1 MLPSWRHRTAATA
14 ALAAIAVAIWLGVIP
29 SRVLAQQ
36 PGGGPVQAPSTAPI
50 STQQQMET
58 SFDEF
63 FKAGLDL
70 EKPLELH
77 GLVLKRD
84 TLEITFESGTI
95 WLAQP
100 ISGRVTGACFLGS
113 AMVRGTLPNAIDRK
127 LLKSVYGR
135 PAFEERLG
143 AAVLRFDDGT
153 ERDILA
159 AAKPASNPGAD
170 PTSLWNDR
178 MKIQYNSIDLQMDFL
193 DDVIDGFASTT
204 FFTADLR
211 TADGKDWYSVTHS
224 GRDRI
229 EDGIYHQRAVGAAG
243 KRMYEVLSEFHRPQD
258 YDAKGNYDVM
268 PASDA
273 KDVAALRNVE
283 MTVEIPNTK
292 GVTVDARLTVEA
304 LRDGVGAIRF
314 RLLNNLGG
322 AWYDKGRPVNVGLV
336 ADSGGNPL
344 AYLHRWNQL
353 LVLLPGPLA
362 RGQRTVIHV
371 QATEDTII
379 QLTDK
384 SYWIFTDSPWFP
396 QIGHLGGRYAMDW
409 TVKVAKPMRA
419 AGSGDTVREW
429 EEGAFNCTQWKS
441 DVPVMLGSFIFG
453 DLKPTDGTYKREPPG
468 SGQVGLRLYTVYG
481 GTFHF
486 AGRPENV
493 LFNITQGIKTYETIY
508 GPLPFPQ
515 LDVAEIAP
523 QIPFAQSPA
532 GILLL
537 PSTLAGTSG
546 GGGEADQIIFHE
558 LAHQWWGQ
566 QVGWVGPEDDW
577 ISESWAE
584 YSAGLMTEGIDK
596 KRFHTK
602 LEGWKKY
609 ALEADKYGTIA
620 TAYRSDSMEYGA
632 AREHL
637 LYDKGPYVVHML
649 RTWMGWEKF
658 SRYVG
663 TIQSKYKGTDINTD
677 TLAREASAVMGYD
690 MFPFF
695 DQWVRDRGIPRVH
708 WSWSAAP
715 EADGKQLVTIRVR
728 QEDAENFKL
737 LMVPITFDF
746 GTGNPVIVP
755 KPILKAET
763 EIQVKVPTLPK
774 AVRMDDDGT
783 QLAVFISDGKNH

>member
-1 MLPSWRHRTAATA
+1 MLSSGRFRTAILAAVAVTA
-14 ALAAIAVAIWLGVIP
+14 VAARLSDGVPSALAQEPAGKAAPETTPPIA
-29 SRVLAQQ
+29 
-36 PGGGPVQAPSTAPI
+36 
-50 STQQQMET
+50 TQSQMET
-58 SFDEF
+58 AFDEYD
-63 FKAGLDL
+63 KVGLDL
-70 EKPLELH
+70 ERPLEIH

-84 TLEITFESGTI
+84 TMELTFASGTVY
-95 WLAQP
+95 LAQP

-113 AMVRGTLPNAIDRK
+113 ATIRVTLPNPIDRK

-135 PAFEERLG
+135 PDFEETLN
-143 AAVLRFDDGT
+143 AVVLRFDDGT

-159 AAKPASNPGAD
+159 AGKPASSPGPD
-170 PTSLWNDR
+170 PASLWSDR
-178 MKIQYNSIDLQMDFL
+178 LKIQYNAIDRQMDFL
-193 DDVIDGFASTT
+193 DDVVDGFKSTT
-204 FFTADLR
+204 FFDADLR
-211 TADGKDWYSVTHS
+211 TADGKDWYSYTHS
-224 GRDRI
+224 GRSRI
-229 EDGIYHQRAVGAAG
+229 EDGLYHERAIGAAG
-243 KRMYEVLSEFHRPQD
+243 KRWYSVLSDFHRPQD

-273 KDVAALRNVE
+273 KEVAALRNVA

-292 GVTVDARLTVEA
+292 SVAVDARLTVEA
-304 LRDGVGAIRF
+304 LRDGVAAIRF
-314 RLLNNLGG
+314 GLLNNLGG
-322 AWYDKGRPVNVGLV
+322 AWYEKGRPVNVGLV
-336 ADSGGNPL
+336 ADSQGNPL
-344 AYLHRWNQL
+344 PFLHRWNQL
-353 LVLLPGPLA
+353 LVLLPKPLA
-362 RGQRTVIHV
+362 RGQKAEIHV

-384 SYWIFTDSPWFP
+384 SFWIFTDSPWFP
-396 QIGHLGGRYAMDW
+396 QIGHLGGRYTMDW
-409 TVKVAKPMRA
+409 TLKVAKPMRA

-441 DVPVMLGSFIFG
+441 DIPVMLASFIFG

-468 SGQVGLRLYTVYG
+468 TGQVGLRLYTVYG
-481 GTFHF
+481 GSFHF
-486 AGRPENV
+486 MGKPENV
-493 LFNITQGIKTYETIY
+493 LFNITQGIKTYETIF
-508 GPLPFPQ
+508 GPLPFAQ

-546 GGGEADQIIFHE
+546 GGGEADQVIFHE

-584 YSAGLMTEGIDK
+584 YAAGLMTEGIDR

-602 LEGWKKY
+602 LEGWKKF

-620 TAYRSDSMEYGA
+620 TAYRSDSVDYGA

-663 TIQSKYKGTDINTD
+663 AIQSKYKGTDINTD
-677 TLAREASAVMGYD
+677 TLAREAGAVMGYD

-708 WSWSAAP
+708 WSWSAAAD
-715 EADGKQLVTIRVR
+715 ADGKQVVTIRVR
-728 QEDAENFKL
+728 QEDPEHFKL

-746 GTGNPVIVP
+746 GKADPVIVP

-763 EIQVKVPTLPK
+763 EIQVKVPTVPK
-774 AVRMDDDGT
+774 AVRMDDDET
-783 QLAVFISDGKNH
+783 QLAIFISDGKDH